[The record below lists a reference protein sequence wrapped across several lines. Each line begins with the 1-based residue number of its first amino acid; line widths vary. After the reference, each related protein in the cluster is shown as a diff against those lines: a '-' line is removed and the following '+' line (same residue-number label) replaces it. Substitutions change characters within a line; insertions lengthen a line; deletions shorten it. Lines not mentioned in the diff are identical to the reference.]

1 MRTYKRKTDRVRTAN
16 DVLVSAEAAVRNGRS
31 IRDVAA
37 EFGINFMKL
46 HRFHKKKSAGV
57 PVVPRQEHT
66 RQTFTKCQ
74 EDELVDY
81 LQTAAKMYH
90 GLSPKEVRKLA
101 FQYATKNDIVCPR
114 SWKVAE
120 LAGTDW
126 FTAFLKRNRTL
137 SIRTP
142 EATSLSRATSFN
154 RTNVADFFK
163 NLAEVLDRHH
173 FQAHEIFNLDET
185 GITTVQRPDK
195 IVAVR
200 GTKQVGSV
208 TSAERGTLVTM
219 ALAVNAIGSYVPPI
233 FIFPRV
239 KFRDH
244 FLNQAP
250 TGSVGSANPSGW
262 MKADDFLVF
271 IKHFTNYTRCSP
283 EKPVLIL
290 LDNHESHMSI
300 DVIDHCKLNGVILL
314 TFPPHCSHKLQP
326 LDRSVF
332 GPLKKYVNAAS
343 DGWMRSHPGKT
354 MSIYDIPGIAAV
366 ALPKAATPANI
377 QSGFAVSGIFPFN
390 STIFTDDEF
399 MASAVTDRAFV
410 PPVSPVPTDPASAPT
425 TVPAVLTAPVPLST
439 PATVSDAIVT
449 ATPSRSTLHAESNA
463 LGDHQYCHVTPEL
476 IRPFPVA
483 EPRVQKPGGRK
494 RGKSLVLTDTPVKNA
509 LAEAQLNKKKRVD
522 SNARKKI
529 GNALAKNGSTS
540 KTNKKGK
547 KPAPKKN
554 DKKHLVT
561 KNNADVSEKTFCL
574 VCGESFEE
582 DWVQCLECHE
592 WAHDSCTDGNDYYV
606 CHNCEDC
613 D

>member
-1 MRTYKRKTDRVRTAN
+1 MRTYKRRTTRVRTAD
-16 DVLVSAEAAVRNGRS
+16 DVLVSAEAAVRSARS

-37 EFGINFMKL
+37 EFGVNFMKL
-46 HRFHKKKSAGV
+46 HRFCKKSAGL
-57 PVVPRQEHT
+57 PVGPRHEHT

-74 EDELVDY
+74 EDELVNY

-101 FQYATKNDIVCPR
+101 FQYAMKNDIICPR

-120 LAGTDW
+120 FAGADW
-126 FTAFLKRNRTL
+126 FTAFIKRNTTL

-154 RTNVADFFK
+154 RTNVANFFK
-163 NLAEVLDRHH
+163 NLAEVLDRYH

-185 GITTVQRPDK
+185 GITTVHRPDK
-195 IVAVR
+195 VVAVR

-219 ALAVNAIGSYVPPI
+219 ALAVSAIGSYVPPI

-244 FLNQAP
+244 FISQAP

-262 MKADDFLVF
+262 MKAGDFLVF

-283 EKPVLIL
+283 EKPVLVL

-332 GPLKKYVNAAS
+332 GPLKKYMNAAS

-366 ALPKAATPANI
+366 ALPMAATPVNI
-377 QSGFAVSGIFPFN
+377 KSGFAVSGIFPFDSN
-390 STIFTDDEF
+390 IFNDDEF
-399 MASAVTDRAFV
+399 MASAVTDRPFV
-410 PPVSPVPTDPASAPT
+410 PPASPGPVDPVSTATTLPVVSTAPAPVSIPAMVPPGPTDPESTVT
-425 TVPAVLTAPVPLST
+425 TVPTMSTAQVPLST
-439 PATVSDAIVT
+439 TTTVSAAVIV
-449 ATPSRSTLHAESNA
+449 ATPSRSTSHAESSA
-463 LGDHQYCHVTPEL
+463 VSDHQYCHITPEI

-494 RGKSLVLTDTPVKNA
+494 HGKSLILTDTPVKNA
-509 LAEAQLNKKKRVD
+509 LAEAQL
-522 SNARKKI
+522 SRKK
-529 GNALAKNGSTS
+529 S
-540 KTNKKGK
+540 
-547 KPAPKKN
+547 
-554 DKKHLVT
+554 
-561 KNNADVSEKTFCL
+561 
-574 VCGESFEE
+574 
-582 DWVQCLECHE
+582 
-592 WAHDSCTDGNDYYV
+592 
-606 CHNCEDC
+606 
-613 D
+613 